1 MDVHLGMTNEEFN
14 ALLERRNTLSAR
26 HEELCD
32 VCNEDGDCLY
42 VSRDRV
48 WAELE
53 EVESLIADAIR
64 DEMANEL

>member
-1 MDVHLGMTNEEFN
+1 VDVHLGMSNEEFT
-14 ALLERRNTLSAR
+14 ALIERRNALAAR

-32 VCNEDGDCLY
+32 VCNEDGDCLS